1 MTNKTYSLIVA
12 LILLTMPHSWAQ
24 KPEKVYSVTRMLRGN
39 DWYKEKVE
47 QWKAVV
53 DKDKHD
59 ADAWLNYYTASRM
72 VRISS
77 GTDKPEEGEKRFER
91 LNKIVE
97 AMGKAVP
104 NSFEYN
110 YVMYYNGNDDKY
122 MPYLLKAYEMAPD
135 RTETYPGLVTHY
147 EIVGDEAKKN
157 QYFAKWY
164 ESHEAPV
171 GLLNFAYNMLAS
183 VNNGSIIVTMG
194 DNDTYIPWMLQ
205 SDKGIRKDISVVNI
219 YLLLKEKAYRDRILG
234 ALGVKYDAE
243 PSDMKKYFAGLVEAM
258 SKNTANRPVYV
269 FSGCAN
275 DFMEPIMDKL
285 YLTGLC
291 YQYSEKNIDNIALLK
306 KNFEQNFLL
315 DYLKVTL
322 YRGKF
327 ADMENNLSLQYLLP
341 IMNLYEHYKLAGD
354 DQQAAKMQQ
363 LAETIGRNS
372 KDKDTND
379 QLEKYFK
386 NKP

>member
-1 MTNKTYSLIVA
+1 
-12 LILLTMPHSWAQ
+12 
-24 KPEKVYSVTRMLRGN
+24 
-39 DWYKEKVE
+39 
-47 QWKAVV
+47 
-53 DKDKHD
+53 
-59 ADAWLNYYTASRM
+59 
-72 VRISS
+72 
-77 GTDKPEEGEKRFER
+77 
-91 LNKIVE
+91 
-97 AMGKAVP
+97 
-104 NSFEYN
+104 
-110 YVMYYNGNDDKY
+110 
-122 MPYLLKAYEMAPD
+122 
-135 RTETYPGLVTHY
+135 
-147 EIVGDEAKKN
+147 
-157 QYFAKWY
+157 
-164 ESHEAPV
+164 
-171 GLLNFAYNMLAS
+171 
-183 VNNGSIIVTMG
+183 
-194 DNDTYIPWMLQ
+194 
-205 SDKGIRKDISVVNI
+205 VVNI